1 MISNYTVPHTKTL
14 SKASLDDSFYLVL
27 IEMVFFFLAKCNITE
42 NPGLALTSNFPQIL
56 VGVVHAPLITA
67 VWRHR
72 LVDLGSIVSSRT
84 ARDAE
89 RSCLKKTRQ
98 VYPQRPLKGKSL
110 PKKIE
115 EKKEGIQILCGT
127 REIDQ

>member
-1 MISNYTVPHTKTL
+1 MFLFFP
-14 SKASLDDSFYLVL
+14 SKP
-27 IEMVFFFLAKCNITE
+27 NITE

-56 VGVVHAPLITA
+56 VGIVYAPLITA

-98 VYPQRPLKGKSL
+98 VYPQRRLKGKSR
-110 PKKIE
+110 PKMIE
-115 EKKEGIQILCGT
+115 EKKEGGGRGIFNKAIQILCGT
-127 REIDQ
+127 REMDQ

>member
-1 MISNYTVPHTKTL
+1 M
-14 SKASLDDSFYLVL
+14 F
-27 IEMVFFFLAKCNITE
+27 FFFLAKRNITE
-42 NPGLALTSNFPQIL
+42 NPGLALTSHFPQIL

-98 VYPQRPLKGKSL
+98 QVYPQRRLIGKSW

-115 EKKEGIQILCGT
+115 EKKEGGGRGIFNKAIQILCGT
-127 REIDQ
+127 REMDQ